1 MPANRAITLVSRFCA
16 LASERGSGSRDV
28 RAVSQV
34 ETSPRWRALDWQV
47 AGALTLFAAALNLVQ
62 LLAGPTQFLL
72 RHCREEHDDELE
84 QLVFAS
90 RLIPAAF
97 RQRG

>member
-62 LLAGPTQFLL
+62 LPPLAQLNFPL
-72 RHCREEHDDELE
+72 RHCRRR
-84 QLVFAS
+84 A
-90 RLIPAAF
+90 
-97 RQRG
+97 